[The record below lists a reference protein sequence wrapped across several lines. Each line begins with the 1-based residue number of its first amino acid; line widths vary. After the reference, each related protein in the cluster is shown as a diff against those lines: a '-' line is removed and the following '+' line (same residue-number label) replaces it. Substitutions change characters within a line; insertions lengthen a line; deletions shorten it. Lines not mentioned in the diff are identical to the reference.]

1 MANEEAWQPLK
12 SDKSER
18 LFQLTCVLLY
28 SERGVTKRELFHA
41 VDSYREDLKAT
52 PNDETAVHK
61 KFERDKS
68 DLRQMGIQ
76 INGFEGQIDS
86 DDMRYTIA
94 SDTFFWPEGIEFN
107 AEQLQLLN
115 LAAQVWAQASL
126 SSEANRGLVRLKAL
140 GLEPAASDILGFAPR
155 LRTHEPSF
163 LPLSEAIEDHI
174 EVVFDYRKPD
184 GEVTQR
190 KVQPWLLRNVD
201 GQWLLVCWDKDRKAV
216 RNFLL
221 KRIVSRVIPRTLQ
234 LNDKEVELVKFEAPS
249 AQSIAAALEDL
260 EQHTRA
266 QRATLRVKKDSQ
278 AWFHFHLDGKS
289 NLGID
294 SSESPATAAQADL
307 VELSYMDLQLL
318 AEELSDYVL
327 DIEVLQPPDLSIAI
341 NKHFEA
347 VLAAH
352 A

>member
-1 MANEEAWQPLK
+1 MAKEEAWQPLK

-41 VDSYREDLKAT
+41 VDSYRADLKAGGQ
-52 PNDETAVHK
+52 DESAVHK

-68 DLRQMGIQ
+68 DLRDMGIR
-76 INGFEGQIDS
+76 ITSADGQSDS

-94 SDTFFWPEGIEFN
+94 SDTFVWPADIEFN

-163 LPLSEAIEDHI
+163 LPLSEAIEERL
-174 EVVFDYRKPD
+174 EVTFDYRKPT
-184 GEVTQR
+184 GETSTR
-190 KVQPWLLRNVD
+190 TVQPWLLRNID
-201 GQWLLVCWDKDRKAV
+201 GQWLLLCWDKDRKSV

-221 KRIVSRVIPRTLQ
+221 KRIVSKVAQRTLQ
-234 LNDKEVELVKFEAPS
+234 VNEKETELVRFNAPDS
-249 AQSIAAALEDL
+249 AQVAAAVADL
-260 EQHTRA
+260 EEHTKA
-266 QRATLRVKKDSQ
+266 QVARLKVQPESQ
-278 AWFHFHLDGKS
+278 AWFHFHLD
-289 NLGID
+289 D
-294 SSESPATAAQADL
+294 SSNSTTGE
-307 VELSYMDLQLL
+307 VEFSYMDLQLL
-318 AEELSDYVL
+318 AEDLSDYAL
-327 DIEVLQPPDLSIAI
+327 DIEVLSPPELAKAI
-341 NKHFEA
+341 QDHFEA
-347 VLAAH
+347 VLTSH